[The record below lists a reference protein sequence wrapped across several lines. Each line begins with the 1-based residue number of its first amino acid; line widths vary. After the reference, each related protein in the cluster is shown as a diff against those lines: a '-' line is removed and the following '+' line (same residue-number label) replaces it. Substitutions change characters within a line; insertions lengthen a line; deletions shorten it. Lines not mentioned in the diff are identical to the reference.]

1 MMAMNWLWRLHP
13 ACWFPRG
20 DQGAVSTEYVV
31 VVGFVGVTV
40 AAAIAGLG
48 PVLLSSYE
56 RARGLLIC
64 PLP

>member
-1 MMAMNWLWRLHP
+1 MTWLSKLHP
-13 ACWFPRG
+13 SFWLPRG
-20 DQGAVSTEYVV
+20 DQGAVTTEYVV
-31 VVGFVGVTV
+31 LVGFVGVTV

-48 PVLLSSYE
+48 PVLLASYE